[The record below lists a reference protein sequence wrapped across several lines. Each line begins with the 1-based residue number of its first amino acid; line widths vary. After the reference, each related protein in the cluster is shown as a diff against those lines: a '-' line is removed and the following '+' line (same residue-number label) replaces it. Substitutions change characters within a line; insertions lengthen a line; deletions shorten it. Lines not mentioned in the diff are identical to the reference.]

1 MKQITTEQL
10 NLTYKE
16 ILSIIRKCER
26 MEGRFAAGT
35 AQHTLLKNRIH
46 AMQVAKQLVEEKLWP
61 LEISAADEKTKT
73 YTLREMAAAIEP
85 VRSIIRKCSKAQGK
99 YEKGTTNYRRYEPMI
114 KAMKVAERLMEE
126 WKQMFG
132 Q

>member
-1 MKQITTEQL
+1 MEQITNKQL
-10 NLTYKE
+10 HLAHKE
-16 ILSIIRKCER
+16 ILSIIGKCER
-26 MEGRFAAGT
+26 MDGRFAAGT

-46 AMQVAKQLVEEKLWP
+46 AMQVAKQLVEEKLRSS
-61 LEISAADEKTKT
+61 EISTVGEAATA
-73 YTLREMAAAIEP
+73 YTLQELAAAIEP

-114 KAMKVAERLMEE
+114 AAMQVAERLLEE
-126 WKQMFG
+126 CKQILE

>member
-1 MKQITTEQL
+1 MEQITTEQL

-26 MEGRFAAGT
+26 MKGRFAAGT

-46 AMQVAKQLVEEKLWP
+46 AMQVAKQLVEEKLRP
-61 LEISAADEKTKT
+61 LEISSADEKTKT

-85 VRSIIRKCSKAQGK
+85 VRSIIRKCSKAQSK

-114 KAMKVAERLMEE
+114 EAMKVAEWLMEE
-126 WKQMFG
+126 WK
-132 Q
+132 